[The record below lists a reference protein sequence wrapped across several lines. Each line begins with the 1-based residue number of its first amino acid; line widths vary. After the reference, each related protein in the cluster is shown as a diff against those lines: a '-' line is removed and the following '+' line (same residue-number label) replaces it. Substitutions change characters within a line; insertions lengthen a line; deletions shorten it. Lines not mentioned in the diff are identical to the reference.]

1 VPFAVFHSQVKNAS
15 NKVQMKSAHMFG
27 KRFKELMKKETADV
41 GTSTIKKNMGEGVAI
56 LEELTAKCNKL
67 QKDK

>member
-1 VPFAVFHSQVKNAS
+1 
-15 NKVQMKSAHMFG
+15 MKSAHMFG